1 MGYFP
6 PRRFVMVIAAVILLL
21 AVVSGQ
27 VLAQE
32 SGTVNIVNPA
42 AGETVSGL
50 ITVTGTVTFPDFLK
64 YELFLK
70 RGEELIWAA
79 TVYSPVVQGN
89 LARLDTRTFIDG
101 SYQLVI
107 RQVGANSQYVDVL
120 GPTFTISN
128 SLGAPLPFPEVEPN
142 FLYPVEDK
150 ALVRVRNCSGQDMT
164 FDYGSPE
171 GFRESGQ
178 INLPPKPEVGICPF
192 TDLALQPAEYR
203 GTGKGGGQ
211 PEGITY
217 SFMAEAGKVYQIIYN
232 GPGAGANELYIGPIE
247 EDELDKISLPAS
259 PGPAATPVAGAAPAV
274 DTIVAAPTA
283 APPAVSDPG
292 ASAEALAK
300 TQAMLPVSG
309 QGSESRTAF
318 VVVGVALIVLLV
330 LGGVWAANKRNY
342 TA

>member
-1 MGYFP
+1 MVNHP
-6 PRRFVMVIAAVILLL
+6 LRRFIVVIAAVVLLL

-27 VLAQE
+27 VLAQD
-32 SGTVNIVNPA
+32 SGTVDIVKPA
-42 AGETVSGL
+42 VGETVSGL
-50 ITVTGTVTFPDFLK
+50 ITVAGTVTFPDFLK

-70 RGEELIWAA
+70 KGEELIWAA

-89 LARLDTRTFIDG
+89 LARLDTRTFVDG
-101 SYQLVI
+101 SYQMVI
-107 RQVGANSQYVDVL
+107 RQVGADSQYVDIP

-128 SLGAPLPFPEVEPN
+128 ELGAPLPFPEVEPN
-142 FLYPVEDK
+142 FLYPVESK
-150 ALVRVRNCSGQDMT
+150 ALVRVRNCSGEDLM

-171 GFRESGQ
+171 GFREAGQ
-178 INLPPKPEVGICPF
+178 INLPPKPETAICPF

-211 PEGITY
+211 AEGVTY
-217 SFMAEAGKVYQIIYN
+217 SFIAEAGKVYQIIYN
-232 GPGAGANELYIGPIE
+232 GPAAGANQLYIGPVE
-247 EDELDKISLPAS
+247 GDEPDRISMPAS
-259 PGPAATPVAGAAPAV
+259 PATTPVAGAAPAV

-283 APPAVSDPG
+283 AAPAVSDPS
-292 ASAEALAK
+292 ASGEALGK

-318 VVVGVALIVLLV
+318 MFAGVVLILLLVVGGL
-330 LGGVWAANKRNY
+330 WAANKRNY

>member
-1 MGYFP
+1 MVHHP
-6 PRRFVMVIAAVILLL
+6 LRRFFVVIAAVVLLL
-21 AVVSGQ
+21 AVVGGQ

-32 SGTVNIVNPA
+32 SGTVDIANPA

-50 ITVTGTVTFPDFLK
+50 ITVAGTVTFPDFLK

-107 RQVGANSQYVDVL
+107 RQVGTNSQYVDIL
-120 GPTFTISN
+120 GPTFTINN

-150 ALVRVRNCSGQDMT
+150 ALVRVRNCSGEDLS

-178 INLPPKPEVGICPF
+178 INLPPKPETAICPF

-211 PEGITY
+211 AEGITY

-232 GPGAGANELYIGPIE
+232 GPAAGANELYIGPIE
-247 EDELDKISLPAS
+247 GDEPDRISMPA
-259 PGPAATPVAGAAPAV
+259 PAATPVAGAAPAV
-274 DTIVAAPTA
+274 DTIVAPPTTA
-283 APPAVSDPG
+283 APAVSDPG
-292 ASAEALAK
+292 ASGEALGK

-318 VVVGVALIVLLV
+318 VVAGVVLILLLV
-330 LGGVWAANKRNY
+330 AGGVWAANKRNY